1 LILGFGRLL
10 PACVAAA
17 GAALLLSPPV
27 RAFERQWHVGASLA
41 GVQPSDSLSRGVG
54 VGAYAAYGLSDMF
67 DVRAELRS
75 SFHGKTSSVP
85 AFDLHFGWLG
95 LAYKLD
101 VLEWI
106 PSFGV
111 RAGFYEQNAES
122 VEWARRGGTIGGFAG
137 LDHAFSRSF
146 AAGLEIAVDR
156 LLPEGSTSS
165 LALRAEYR
173 WGY

>member
-1 LILGFGRLL
+1 LILGFWRLL
-10 PACVAAA
+10 PACIAAA
-17 GAALLLSPPV
+17 FAALLFSPPAH
-27 RAFERQWHVGASLA
+27 AFERQWHVGASLL

-54 VGAYAAYGLSDMF
+54 VGAYAAYGVSDMF

-75 SFHGKTSSVP
+75 SFHGKTSTVP
-85 AFDLHFGWLG
+85 AFGIHCGWLG

-106 PSFGV
+106 PYFGV
-111 RAGFYEQNAES
+111 RAGFYEQNAEA
-122 VEWARRGGTIGGFAG
+122 VDWARRGGTIGGFAG

-156 LLPEGSTSS
+156 LLPAGATSS